1 MDDLKSSGVIP
12 ILMDVT
18 STEDCNRAM
27 KEIEA
32 VSGQIDLLI
41 CNAGELSCENRQAIT
56 FEKLAARVSLP
67 RVQVLGQI

>member
-1 MDDLKSSGVIP
+1 MDDLQSSGIIP

-41 CNAGELSCENRQAIT
+41 CNAGELSCGTRQAIT
-56 FEKLAARVSLP
+56 L
-67 RVQVLGQI
+67 Q